1 MEYQT
6 TWQRFVKGD
15 HVSQAI
21 TPDDG
26 AISLALVI
34 LVKDVGIV
42 ERLIEIQREIAQ
54 VVAFAPIPQDSLHI
68 TLTLMGE
75 LTGKV
80 ANQREPDRSQVSVLG
95 QRLGEALSDTT
106 CFQVTLK
113 QVNSFFT
120 CPFAE
125 AHDNGA
131 IRRMGERIE
140 AGLNTLRVWKQDYGG
155 MGYIPHMTLGYYR
168 EDGDGAEVR
177 KVLNRLRGSEVG
189 LLAVDRVN
197 LVEAEWWGG
206 RYRLKSVIEYELK

>member
-1 MEYQT
+1 
-6 TWQRFVKGD
+6 
-15 HVSQAI
+15 
-21 TPDDG
+21 
-26 AISLALVI
+26 
-34 LVKDVGIV
+34 
-42 ERLIEIQREIAQ
+42 
-54 VVAFAPIPQDSLHI
+54 
-68 TLTLMGE
+68 MGE